1 MENVLYNDSMSI
13 PELFEESSY
22 QRELLKLD
30 RLSLAYEM
38 ACRKEELDIREAEIR
53 CMQESGDIDLLESYY
68 MEAAEENEEKKK
80 NIFKRIWEQ
89 IQKFFKR
96 IADFIR
102 GSDKKEELEEAAEK
116 DEDLTVDEEGFNF
129 FNAVKS
135 LLSKIKQFIQHPIN
149 FFKDGENSVFEKV
162 MAILGLT
169 AIAGSAVAVGT
180 VGAKKLKAKEVNATA
195 DELANLAD
203 EASKKDEQSLL
214 DTFKGKIPSC
224 LKDVYSKV
232 SNWLSE
238 ASKKLISFVGG
249 KASDIKEKIT
259 HSKEKKRQQ
268 QWEHD
273 HDTRSDEEKINATRE
288 RLEDKKP
295 EKGLFGRKKDPYSMK
310 NWKDGKKM
318 TISDMKKSSDKKLR
332 NLADELDGQVK
343 RIMQD
348 INKQGYKKDKHGNIL
363 GKEAKPNPVA
373 IRDFNNLKNRYP
385 QLDLSS
391 FEDSVKR
398 AQRIIDGRNNKYQKE
413 SVDFMESVN
422 ILDVADYIIE
432 NVAFSYDDI
441 FMSDYE

>member
-1 MENVLYNDSMSI
+1 MNTLYNNYVSESAIEEAASFEKMSLNI
-13 PELFEESSY
+13 
-22 QRELLKLD
+22 D
-30 RLSLAYEM
+30 RLLLAYESV
-38 ACRKEELDIREAEIR
+38 CRKEELDIREAEIR
-53 CMQESGDIDLLESYY
+53 CMEESGDIDLLESYY

-89 IQKFFKR
+89 IQKIFKR

-102 GSDKKEELEEAAEK
+102 GSDKKEELKEAAEK

-214 DTFKGKIPSC
+214 DAFKGKIPSC
-224 LKDVYSKV
+224 LKDVYSNV

-238 ASKKLISFVGG
+238 ASKKLFSFVGG

-259 HSKEKKRQQ
+259 HSEEKKKQQ

-295 EKGLFGRKKDPYSMK
+295 EKGFFGRTKDPYSMK

-332 NLADELDGQVK
+332 NLACG
-343 RIMQD
+343 
-348 INKQGYKKDKHGNIL
+348 
-363 GKEAKPNPVA
+363 
-373 IRDFNNLKNRYP
+373 
-385 QLDLSS
+385 
-391 FEDSVKR
+391 
-398 AQRIIDGRNNKYQKE
+398 
-413 SVDFMESVN
+413 
-422 ILDVADYIIE
+422 
-432 NVAFSYDDI
+432 
-441 FMSDYE
+441 